1 MKMPWPSRWMGVVF
15 LLLVLLVSGC
25 FHRNGQTFST
35 GQKTGHSAAVRVAEE
50 SPGYTAAKVPARQ
63 QMLAQAAKGAEGQ
76 PTTDLASAGQRGQ
89 TAVIAV
95 PEQYPAID
103 PLGLDKR
110 EQELTPI
117 ERFAYEGL
125 IQARPDQTYAPALAS
140 AFQAEPRAGRAV
152 ITVQLRPGLKWP
164 DGTAVTVDDV
174 RATLETYARPDFYG
188 IWRSQMAVVEGA
200 SPYRAGRADHI
211 SGIVTDRD
219 SQTVTIRLVQEDRS
233 FLPIL
238 TAPLL
243 SARQLAGK
251 DMRQLEQ
258 LSRAGQLMGLGP
270 FQAQAVEGADWTFA
284 ANPHYYAG
292 TPRLQALQVRRLPAD
307 RTEAAL
313 RAGDVH
319 LAWVS
324 PKQAALLGKQLPAH
338 VQLISTEAAGYH
350 FLGFNLSEGAT
361 ADHAVRLALAWALPP
376 KTIVRDR
383 FFGMGKIADGPLSP
397 RSFAYKPQPLPVY
410 DPKRAARTLAEKGY
424 SKAHPLSLV
433 IAYPQDAVRGR
444 LFAAVQEAWRPLP
457 VTLTAK
463 ALPAD
468 EFAAYVFGASPYDLY
483 VFGWKDG
490 PDPSV
495 LSRIWHS
502 REKAG
507 ELGFNASHYHNVE
520 ADRLLDRANR
530 FLPEEER
537 KRLYAKWQKLFS
549 QDLPIMP
556 LLRLPDSYAVAKTL
570 HGVETNGAAHPFE
583 HVWKW
588 SLGE

>member
-35 GQKTGHSAAVRVAEE
+35 GQETGNGTSVRVAEE
-50 SPGYTAAKVPARQ
+50 SPGYIAAKIPTRH
-63 QMLAQAAKGAEGQ
+63 QMLAQAEKSAGSQ
-76 PTTDLASAGQRGQ
+76 PTTDLASTEQRGQ

-95 PEQYPAID
+95 PEHYPAID

-125 IQARPDQTYAPALAS
+125 IQARPNQMYAPALAS
-140 AFQAEPRAGRAV
+140 TYQAETRDGRAV
-152 ITVQLRPGLKWP
+152 VTVRLRPGLKWP

-174 RATLETYARPDFYG
+174 RATLETYARPEFYG
-188 IWRSQMAVVEGA
+188 IWRSQLAAVEGA
-200 SPYRAGRADHI
+200 SPYRAGRANHI
-211 SGIVTDRD
+211 SGIITDRA

-243 SARQLAGK
+243 SARQLTGK
-251 DMRQLEQ
+251 DMQQLEQ
-258 LSRAGQLMGLGP
+258 LTRAGQLMGLGP
-270 FQAQAVEGADWTFA
+270 FQAQAVEAADWTFT

-292 TPRLQALQVRRLPAD
+292 TPRLKALQLRRMPAD
-307 RTEAAL
+307 RTEAAV

-319 LAWVS
+319 MAWVS
-324 PKQAALLGKQLPAH
+324 PKQAALLGKRLPAH
-338 VQLISTEAAGYH
+338 LRLLTTEAVGYH
-350 FLGFNLSEGAT
+350 FLGFNLSAGET
-361 ADHAVRLALAWALPP
+361 ADPAVRLALARALPP
-376 KTIVRDR
+376 KTIARDR

-397 RSFAYKPQPLPVY
+397 LSFAYKPQPLQVY

-433 IAYPQDAVRGR
+433 IAYPQDAVRER
-444 LFAAVQEAWRPLP
+444 LFTAVQEAWRPLP

-483 VFGWKDG
+483 LFGWKDG

-495 LSRIWHS
+495 LSRLWHS
-502 REKAG
+502 REKTG

-530 FLPEEER
+530 FLPEDER
-537 KRLYAKWQKLFS
+537 KRLYGKWQKLFS

-556 LLRLPDSYAVAKTL
+556 LLRLPDSYAVAKML
-570 HGVETNGAAHPFE
+570 HGVETNGATNPFE
-583 HVWKW
+583 NVWKW